1 MKILGLNINHPD
13 SSACLIVNGEI
24 LFAVEEERY
33 SRIKHHSGFPINA
46 IKGCLLNGKLN
57 INEVDCIT
65 LNTNFYSNI
74 IEKIKFSI
82 KNFNSIKKLKK
93 LSLKKEII
101 EILKNN
107 FNLNKNIKIE
117 FIDHHDSHLY
127 SSYFLSGFKDCIG
140 LTIDGAGDFCSTVAY
155 KVENNNF
162 KILKKIFYPH
172 SLGIF
177 YQSMTQFLGFNDYG
191 DEYKFMGLASFGKP
205 VYLDKVYKIISRF
218 DEKNFFKL
226 NLDLFSFHKNNLNFN
241 FENNYPLFPDLFNS
255 NMEDVI
261 GFKKRKKNENIQDY
275 HQNLAASVQLVFE
288 EIVLNMLRFI
298 NSVTPSENLCL
309 SGGCALNSKMN
320 GKIIEN
326 NIFKSFYIQ
335 PSAGDAGGALGSAL
349 SIQNKYGKINIDS
362 FNNSYLGPSF
372 TNNEI
377 AKAIKKIE
385 VDENFSVKF
394 YENFDDVLKKTAL
407 LISKKK
413 IIAWFQDKME
423 WGPRALGNRSI
434 LADPRD
440 QEIQNI
446 INIKTKKREEF
457 RPFAPSVLEEMQDEY
472 FYMHGTSS
480 RFMLNVYKAKEKAKI
495 KVPAVVHIDGTS
507 RVQSVN
513 DKMNKKFYDLIKE
526 FYKIT
531 EIPIL
536 LNTSFNKNEPIV
548 CSPDDAISCF
558 KNTKLDVLV
567 MQNFIIERATIDKN

>member
-13 SSACLIVNGEI
+13 SSACLIVDGKI

-33 SRIKHHSGFPINA
+33 SRVKHHSGFPIKA
-46 IKGCLLNGKLN
+46 IEECLLNGKLN
-57 INEVDCIT
+57 INEVDFVT
-65 LNTNFYSNI
+65 LNTNFYSNFF
-74 IEKIKFSI
+74 EKIKFSI
-82 KNFNSIKKLKK
+82 KNFRSIKKLKK
-93 LSLKKEII
+93 LSLKKKII
-101 EILKNN
+101 GTLKKN
-107 FNLNKNIKIE
+107 FNLNKDIKIE

-127 SSYFLSGFKDCIG
+127 SSYFLSGFKDCVG

-162 KILKKIFYPH
+162 KILKKIYYPH

-191 DEYKFMGLASFGKP
+191 DEYKFMGLASFGRP
-205 VYLDKVYKIISRF
+205 LYLEKVYKIISPF
-218 DEKNFFKL
+218 DKKNFFKL
-226 NLDLFSFHKNNLNFN
+226 NLDLFSFHKDNINFN

-255 NMEDVI
+255 KLQDLI
-261 GFKKRKKNENIQDY
+261 GFKKREKNENIQDY
-275 HQNLAASVQLVFE
+275 HQNLAASVQVAFE
-288 EIVLNMLRFI
+288 EITLNMLRYI
-298 NSVTPSENLCL
+298 RSVTPSENLCL

-326 NIFKSFYIQ
+326 NNFKHFYIQ
-335 PSAGDAGGALGSAL
+335 PNAGDAGGALGSAL
-349 SIQNKYGKINIDS
+349 SIQNKYGKIDIDS

-372 TNNEI
+372 TNEEI
-377 AKAIKKIE
+377 AKVIKKIE
-385 VDENFSVKF
+385 YDENFSIKF
-394 YENFDDVLKKTAL
+394 YQNFDDILKNTAL

-413 IIAWFQDKME
+413 IIAWFQDRME

-440 QEIQNI
+440 PEIQKI

-457 RPFAPSVLEEMQDEY
+457 RPFAPSVLEEMQNEY
-472 FYMHGTSS
+472 FYMHNTISK
-480 RFMLNVYKAKEKAKI
+480 FMLNVYKVKEIAKK
-495 KVPAVVHIDGTS
+495 KVPAVVHVDGTS
-507 RVQSVN
+507 RVQTVN
-513 DKMNKKFYDLIKE
+513 DKINKKFYNLIKE

-567 MQNFIIERATIDKN
+567 MQNFIIERKIIAKN